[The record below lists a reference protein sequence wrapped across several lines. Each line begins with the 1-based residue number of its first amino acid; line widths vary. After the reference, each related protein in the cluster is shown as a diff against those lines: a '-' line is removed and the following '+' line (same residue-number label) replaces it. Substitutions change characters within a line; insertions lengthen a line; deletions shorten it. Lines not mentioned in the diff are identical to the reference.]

1 MSVSSQYHRLILV
14 DDDPLVH
21 FLIKKYLLI
30 AGISLDVMSFHDGE
44 EIFKYSSNNT
54 EGKSVILLDLSMP
67 VYSGWHFLNKFKELD
82 PTYKNCY
89 QIYIMSSSIDP
100 TDQQRVEEFEEV
112 LGFLPKPITDEIL
125 KEILI

>member
-82 PTYKNCY
+82 PMYKNCY

>member
-1 MSVSSQYHRLILV
+1 MSISSQYQRLILV

-44 EIFKYSSNNT
+44 EIFQYSSNNT

-82 PTYKNCY
+82 PKYKNCY

-112 LGFLPKPITDEIL
+112 LGFLPKPITDEVL

>member
-21 FLIKKYLLI
+21 FLVKKYLLV
-30 AGISLDVMSFHDGE
+30 AGISIDVISFHDGE
-44 EIFKYSSNNT
+44 EIFQHTSKNPND
-54 EGKSVILLDLSMP
+54 KSVILLDLSMP
-67 VYSGWHFLNKFKELD
+67 VYSGWHFLNKFKKLD
-82 PTYKNCY
+82 QEIKSSY

-100 TDQQRVEEFEEV
+100 IDQQRVSEFNEV

-125 KEILI
+125 KKVLL